1 MRIRVL
7 LADDHALMRD
17 GLKSL
22 LAGAADVEVVGE
34 VANGRDAIKAV
45 AKLAPDVVLMDISMP
60 DMNGI
65 EALRALQE
73 KRPAARIVM
82 LSMHSSAEH
91 VFQALSAGA
100 AGYLLKE
107 SAADEVVAAVRA
119 VHGGRQY
126 LGQAIRH
133 VDRRNLPRAHGS
145 GPLDSLSKRERQVL
159 QLVAE
164 GKSSAEIARLV
175 HLSPKSVETYR
186 VRLMKKLGVANVT
199 EIVKFAVQHGIT
211 SLD

>member
-17 GLKSL
+17 GLRSL
-22 LAGAADVEVVGE
+22 LGDTADIEVIGE
-34 VANGRDAIKAV
+34 VANGRAAIHAV
-45 AKLAPDVVLMDISMP
+45 AELTPDVVLMDISMP
-60 DMNGI
+60 DMNGV
-65 EALRALQE
+65 EALRAI
-73 KRPAARIVM
+73 RDRHPATRIVM

-107 SAADEVVAAVRA
+107 SAGDEVVAAVRA

-133 VDRRNLPRAHGS
+133 VNRGTQPRVDQP
-145 GPLDSLSKRERQVL
+145 GPLASLSKRERQVL
-159 QLVAE
+159 QLVTE

-175 HLSPKSVETYR
+175 HLSPKTVETYR
-186 VRLMKKLGVANVT
+186 ARLMKKLGIANVT
-199 EIVKFAVQHGIT
+199 ELVKFAVQHGIT